1 MGIRLGTVLLAVVLG
16 SPMAAD
22 GRDFLTTDE
31 ADQIRLLQETN
42 ARLAKYAEFA
52 EQRVDLLASLLAE
65 AKEGRTT
72 LIYETLEDYT
82 RIIEA
87 IDTVADDA
95 LLRGVDIGEGIR
107 EVITEEEEFLTVLEE
122 IEQGEPADLARYR
135 FVLENAILTTEDS
148 LEINREDLAEREA
161 AVADRENRQREQL
174 EEFMTPAAREHAEAE
189 RTERQEEE
197 ESQKAPSLY
206 RPGEEP
212 GEDPS
217 DR

>member
-1 MGIRLGTVLLAVVLG
+1 MHIRIGTVLLVLALG
-16 SPMAAD
+16 LSMAAP

-52 EQRVDLLASLLAE
+52 EQRLDLVASLLTE
-65 AKEGRTT
+65 TKEGRTT
-72 LIYETLEDYT
+72 LIHETLEDYT

-107 EVITEEEEFLTVLEE
+107 EVIGEEEEFLTVLEE
-122 IEQGEPADLARYR
+122 IEQSGPEDLARYR

-161 AVADRENRQREQL
+161 AVADREKQQREQL
-174 EEFMTPAAREHAEAE
+174 EELMTPAAREHAEVE
-189 RTERQEEE
+189 REERQEEE

-212 GEDPS
+212 VEVPS